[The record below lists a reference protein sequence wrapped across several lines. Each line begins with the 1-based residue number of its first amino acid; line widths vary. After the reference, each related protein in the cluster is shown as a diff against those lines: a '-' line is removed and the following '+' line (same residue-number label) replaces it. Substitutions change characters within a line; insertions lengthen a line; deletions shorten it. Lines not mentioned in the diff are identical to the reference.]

1 MPKAW
6 EKLDLKGE
14 GLQSVQIRLQQLQK
28 KTTTA
33 YLTWLGFLL
42 GLHRFYLQRPLAW
55 AYPVASL
62 VVVIL
67 ALTLPWPFP
76 LGLGVLI
83 LVAAL
88 IDLRHLGNW
97 VSQHNR
103 EQRKAAWFAQ
113 QTPAAPKDF
122 QGRPENLDAGQQWE
136 KELRE
141 YRNVKESERAGHPAE
156 PAATKK
162 GFTAGSRRL
171 SFAEQER
178 LLAEISKKKKE
189 SDTERP

>member
-14 GLQSVQIRLQQLQK
+14 GLQSVQIRLQRLQK
-28 KTTTA
+28 KTSTA
-33 YLTWLGFLL
+33 YLSWLGFFL
-42 GLHRFYLQRPLAW
+42 GLHRFYLQQPLAW
-55 AYPVASL
+55 LYPMASL

-67 ALTLPWPFP
+67 ALTLPWSFP
-76 LGLGVLI
+76 LGLGVLM
-83 LVAAL
+83 LLFAL
-88 IDLRHLGNW
+88 IDLRQLGNW
-97 VSQHNR
+97 VSRFNR

-141 YRNVKESERAGHPAE
+141 YRNIKESERAGHPAA
-156 PAATKK
+156 PGATSK
-162 GFTAGSRRL
+162 GFTAGSRRM

-178 LLAEISKKKKE
+178 LLTEISRKKKGTD
-189 SDTERP
+189 SDQP